1 MATIT
6 EALPQST
13 TAAHEHHD
21 NSLWSWI
28 TTVDHKRIAI
38 LYGVTSFA
46 LFLVGGLEAL
56 AVRAQLAVPDN
67 KLIDPDTYNSLFT
80 MHALTMIFGALM
92 PLSVA
97 FFNLAVPLM
106 IGARDV
112 AFPRLNS
119 FSYWTFLFGIVL
131 LNLGWL
137 SGNAP
142 GDGWFAY
149 ANLTSR
155 EFSPG
160 PAMDFYALGLQV
172 LGLASMAGAFNFIV
186 TILNM
191 RAPGMTLMRMPV
203 FVWMTFVTSVLIVL
217 AFPVITVALVLLT
230 LDRMVGTG
238 FFVPA
243 LGGDP
248 VLWQHL
254 FWIFGHPEVYILI
267 LPAMGA
273 ISEILPTFSR
283 KPLFGYH
290 FVVYSGVAIGFLAF
304 GVWSHHM
311 FATGLGP
318 IADSGFS
325 LATML
330 IAVPTGVKIFN
341 WIGTIWGGSVRFT
354 TAMLFAVAFIALFI
368 IGGLSGV
375 MHASPPAD
383 LQQNQTYFIVAH
395 IHYVLFGGT
404 ILGLQAAIYYWFPKL
419 TGRLLDEGLGK
430 VHFWL
435 VMIGMNLAFFPMHFL
450 GLDGM
455 PRRIYTYSAEMG
467 WNSYNML
474 STIGAFT
481 IAIGTL
487 VFLFNFFKSVRYGE
501 VAGDDPWDGATL
513 EWSIPSPPP
522 EHNFD
527 HIPVVHSSRPLWD
540 LKYGAHDDHGP
551 VAPGGGGALV
561 AAGHHGAEAHAHAPA
576 ATAVAVAEHADE
588 PHEHIHMPNP
598 SYWPLV
604 TSFGIFCLAAGLIF
618 GLWISFVG
626 VAVIFIGV
634 NGWSFEPAG

>member
-1 MATIT
+1 
-6 EALPQST
+6 
-13 TAAHEHHD
+13 
-21 NSLWSWI
+21 
-28 TTVDHKRIAI
+28 
-38 LYGVTSFA
+38 
-46 LFLVGGLEAL
+46 
-56 AVRAQLAVPDN
+56 
-67 KLIDPDTYNSLFT
+67 
-80 MHALTMIFGALM
+80 
-92 PLSVA
+92 
-97 FFNLAVPLM
+97 M

-112 AFPRLNS
+112 AFPRLNA
-119 FSYWTFLFGIVL
+119 FSYWTFVLGGIL
-131 LNLGWL
+131 LNLGWI
-137 SGNAP
+137 SGGAP
-142 GDGWFAY
+142 ADGWFAY

-155 EFSPG
+155 EFDPG
-160 PAMDFYALGLQV
+160 PGMDFYALGLQV
-172 LGLASMAGAFNFIV
+172 LGVASMAGALNFIV

-191 RAPGMTLMRMPV
+191 RAPGMTMMRLPV
-203 FVWMTFVTSVLIVL
+203 FVWMTLVTSVLMVL
-217 AFPVITVALVLLT
+217 AFPVITVALILLT
-230 LDRMVGTG
+230 LDRLVGTG
-238 FFVPA
+238 FFVPS

-267 LPAMGA
+267 LPAMGVV
-273 ISEILPTFSR
+273 SEVLPTFSR

-341 WIGTIWGGSVRFT
+341 WIGTLWGGQIRFT
-354 TAMLFAVAFIALFI
+354 TAMLFAVSFISMFI

-404 ILGLQAAIYYWFPKL
+404 ILGLFSGIYYWFPKV
-419 TGRLLDEGLGK
+419 TGRLLGEGLGK
-430 VHFWL
+430 LHFWL
-435 VMIGMNLAFFPMHFL
+435 TLIGFNLAFFPMHFL

-455 PRRIYTYSAEMG
+455 PRRIYTYPADMG
-467 WNSYNML
+467 WNNYNLM

-481 IAIGTL
+481 IALGTL
-487 VFLFNFFKSVRYGE
+487 VFLLNFFKSVRAGE
-501 VAGDDPWDGATL
+501 VAGPDPWDGATL

-527 HIPVVHSSRPLWD
+527 RIPHVFSARPLWD
-540 LKYGAHDDHGP
+540 EKYGVQVGHGP
-551 VAPGGGGALV
+551 GHDHDGGVLVPAGGH
-561 AAGHHGAEAHAHAPA
+561 AAEHVTTVGAPA
-576 ATAVAVAEHADE
+576 ATAVAVAEHHDAE
-588 PHEHIHMPNP
+588 PEHIHMPNP
-598 SYWPLV
+598 SYWPMV
-604 TSFGIFCLAAGLIF
+604 IAFGLFFLAAGLIY
-618 GLWISFVG
+618 GLPISFVG
-626 VAVIFIGV
+626 LAVIFIGV
-634 NGWSFEPAG
+634 NGWAFEPAG